1 MLVNLHP
8 LRAQGVKIDKHSV
21 SAVNIRLASGN
32 MGVQAAVNEEI
43 EVSELPMMIYVYMT
57 IIALVLFTYR
67 DFRAT
72 VACCVPLTLAKVSG
86 TQHATVA
93 RKSR

>member
-1 MLVNLHP
+1 MLDT

-21 SAVNIRLASGN
+21 TGVNIRLASGN

-72 VACCVPLTLAKVSG
+72 VRAVF
-86 TQHATVA
+86 
-93 RKSR
+93 R

>member
-1 MLVNLHP
+1 
-8 LRAQGVKIDKHSV
+8 
-21 SAVNIRLASGN
+21 

-72 VACCVPLTLAKVSG
+72 VACCVPLTLATLWAIGSWNYWKSG
-86 TQHATVA
+86 
-93 RKSR
+93 